1 MKKYSL
7 LVVLSFLS
15 LSLFSQK
22 VEDGLRI
29 QVGLPFA
36 KYGKFDKNFKNGSE
50 TQYPSF
56 LIQADK
62 PWRDGFRLGAYVGFA
77 GQKNESLFG
86 EFVEVS
92 HTYYRLGGVVSYDLN
107 DLLDAVNI
115 SSEFGVDLYA
125 SLKTGF
131 SLEHIKADKGITN
144 KENNY
149 LFDLGILIGGRYNIS
164 ENIDI
169 FTELGYGNAGFVT
182 FGFAFDM

>member
-1 MKKYSL
+1 MKKYIIL
-7 LVVLSFLS
+7 AVLSFLS

-22 VEDGLRI
+22 IEEGLKI

-36 KYGKFDKNFKNGSE
+36 KYGKFDHNFKNGNE

-62 PWRDGFRLGAYVGFA
+62 PWRDGFRLGAYIGFA
-77 GQKNESLFG
+77 GQKNESLVDDFT
-86 EFVEVS
+86 EI
-92 HTYYRLGGVVSYDLN
+92 TYNYYRFGGVISYDLN
-107 DLLDAVNI
+107 DLLDAINI
-115 SSEFGVDLYA
+115 SPEFGVDLYA

-131 SLEHIKADKGITN
+131 SLEQIKTEEGINN
-144 KENNY
+144 KENNF

-182 FGFAFDM
+182 IGFAFDM